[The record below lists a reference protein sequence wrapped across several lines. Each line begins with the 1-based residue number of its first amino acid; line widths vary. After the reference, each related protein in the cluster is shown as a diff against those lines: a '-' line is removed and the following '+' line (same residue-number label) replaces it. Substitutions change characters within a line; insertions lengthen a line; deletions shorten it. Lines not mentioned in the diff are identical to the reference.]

1 MLNWSI
7 NEPIALQSASSVRA
21 WVLRSKP
28 LSLAKLCSI
37 GLKSGLYRWL
47 LWYNK
52 ARLHS
57 MLAYVSPM
65 EFEQTWLAAQP
76 RQASS

>member
-1 MLNWSI
+1 MSWRGNCWDNACSRTLFGSLKTECLHGQRFVI
-7 NEPIALQSASSVRA
+7 RRHAKAETIAL
-21 WVLRSKP
+21 
-28 LSLAKLCSI
+28 
-37 GLKSGLYRWL
+37 L

-57 MLAYVSPM
+57 MLAYVSPKQ
-65 EFEQTWLAAQP
+65 FEKDWLVAAP